1 MQNDIEKIEKYI
13 DGELGNEDLFNFK
26 NLLSNDPDIK
36 RNYNLVLEINKSILE
51 EDIMALRET
60 LDNIYKNNLIVKRTS
75 SVFTRTSYL
84 YSVAA
89 SIALLIATGIF
100 VQRFNNLNTNNQVIY
115 EKYYSPY
122 EVSVAYRS
130 GNTEIDRLL
139 FNAFDRYEKKDYEQ
153 ALGLFEEVLQSRE
166 EDMAAN
172 LYSGITYM
180 EEEKYQK
187 AKTSFN
193 KIILNNDNMFI
204 EQAKWYLALCYLKTE
219 KNDDAQ
225 VILSEIIKE
234 ESYYKEMAVWVLK
247 DLKK

>member
-26 NLLSNDPDIK
+26 NLLSNNPDIK
-36 RNYNLVLEINKSILE
+36 RDYNLGLEINKSILE
-51 EDIMALRET
+51 EDVMALRET
-60 LDNIYKNNLIVKRTS
+60 LDCLYKDNFFVKRTS
-75 SVFTRTSYL
+75 SVFTRTRFL

-89 SIALLIATGIF
+89 SIALLIATGGL
-100 VQRFNNLNTNNQVIY
+100 VQRLNNPITDNQAIY

-122 EVSVAYRS
+122 EVSVSYRS

-139 FNAFDRYEKKDYEQ
+139 FNAFERYEEKNYEQ
-153 ALGLFEEVLQSRE
+153 ALVFFEEVLQSRE
-166 EDMAAN
+166 EDMATN

-187 AKTSFN
+187 ARTSFN
-193 KIILNNDNMFI
+193 KIILNNNNMFI
-204 EQAKWYLALCYLKTE
+204 EQAKWYLALCYLRTE

-225 VILSEIIKE
+225 LILSEIIKE

-247 DLKK
+247 DLKN

>member
-26 NLLSNDPDIK
+26 NLLSNNPDVK
-36 RNYNLVLEINKSILE
+36 RDYKLILDINKSILE
-51 EDIMALRET
+51 EDVMALRET
-60 LDNIYKNNLIVKRTS
+60 LDYIYNNSIVKRTS
-75 SVFTRTSYL
+75 SVFTTARFF

-89 SIALLIATGIF
+89 SIALLITTGVL
-100 VQRFNNLNTNNQVIY
+100 VQKLNNPNTDNQAIY

-139 FNAFDRYEKKDYEQ
+139 FNAFERYEEKDYEQ
-153 ALGLFEEVLQSRE
+153 ALELFEEVLKSRD

-225 VILSEIIKE
+225 VILSKIIKE
-234 ESYYKEMAVWVLK
+234 ESYYKEMAAWVLK